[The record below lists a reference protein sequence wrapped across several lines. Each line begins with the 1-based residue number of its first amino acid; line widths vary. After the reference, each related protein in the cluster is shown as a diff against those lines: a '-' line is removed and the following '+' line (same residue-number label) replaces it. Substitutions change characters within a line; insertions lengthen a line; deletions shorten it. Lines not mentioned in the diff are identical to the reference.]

1 MDRQLA
7 NVRKVMRGILDF
19 YEDILH
25 VPTSRLT
32 VCWRT
37 IRVASSAILFIIL
50 VFQVPQE
57 KQLVEG
63 DEGEMVKLL
72 ELLLGVA
79 VQCPEKE
86 THVQSLMSL
95 DEQIKAD
102 LMPSIQTLLT
112 ITSSAHAQSASRNEQ
127 ASPPFRLPF

>member
-1 MDRQLA
+1 MLA
-7 NVRKVMRGILDF
+7 HNSCCLLGN
-19 YEDILH
+19 
-25 VPTSRLT
+25 
-32 VCWRT
+32 
-37 IRVASSAILFIIL
+37 LFHHSL

-127 ASPPFRLPF
+127 ASPPFLLPV